1 MKPST
6 RRVVLSGAAGAA
18 LLAGLGG
25 GWLWRQRGADTRQAS
40 AALQELLALTLPDP
54 EGRAQPLSRWDGQVR
69 VINFWAT
76 WCAPC
81 REEMPHF
88 VKLQSRYG
96 ARGVT
101 FLGLAIDRA
110 ERVTRFAAEIGVNY
124 PLLLGDMSLLALA
137 GRIGNRGEVL
147 PFTVLLDR
155 SARIVAQRT
164 GIYTEA
170 ALAALLDGILE
181 RG

>member
-25 GWLWRQRGADTRQAS
+25 GWSWRQRGADARQAS

-88 VKLQSRYG
+88 VKLQARYG

-124 PLLLGDMSLLALA
+124 PLLLGDMSLLTLA
-137 GRIGNRGEVL
+137 GRIGNRREVL
-147 PFTVLLDR
+147 PFTLLLDR

-164 GIYTEA
+164 GIYTEE